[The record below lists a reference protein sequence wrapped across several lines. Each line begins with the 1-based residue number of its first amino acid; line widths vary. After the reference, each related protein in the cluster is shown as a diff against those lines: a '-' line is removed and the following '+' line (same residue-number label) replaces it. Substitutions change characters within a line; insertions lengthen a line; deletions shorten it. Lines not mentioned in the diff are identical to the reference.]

1 MFLSNILRNSKNLSC
16 KVNGSRLQST
26 LIIAEHD
33 NEKLA
38 AVTRNALTAAKKL
51 GGEVSVLVAG
61 TKVGSVVEEVTK
73 VSGVNKVLKVEG
85 EEFKGFLPEILA
97 PLVLATQKRIN
108 ATHVLAGSSA
118 QSKSLLPRVAALL
131 DVSPVT
137 DVIDIKSPDTFVRT
151 IYAGNAILTLKSLDA
166 IKVLTVR
173 STSFEAAADGG
184 SGTVEDAVP
193 AGSYEKGSGSEWVS
207 QELSKS
213 DRPDL
218 ASAKIVVSGGRGVK
232 SAENFKMIYDLAD
245 KMGAGVGA
253 SRAAVD
259 AGFVPNDMQIG
270 QTGKIVAP
278 ELYLA
283 IGISGAIQH
292 LAGMKDSK
300 TIAAINKDPDA
311 PIFQVADYGLVA
323 DLFKAVPEMIEKIK

>member
-1 MFLSNILRNSKNLSC
+1 MILSNVLRYSKNLSS
-16 KVNGSRLQST
+16 KVNGHRLQST

-61 TKVGSVVEEVTK
+61 TKIGSVIEEVTK
-73 VSGVNKVLKVEG
+73 VSGVTKVLKAEG
-85 EEFKGFLPEILA
+85 EEFKGFLPEVLA

-166 IKVLTVR
+166 VKVLTVR

-184 SGTVEDAVP
+184 SGSVEDAVP
-193 AGSYEKGSGSEWVS
+193 TGSYEKGSGSEWIS
-207 QELSKS
+207 QELTKN

-311 PIFQVADYGLVA
+311 PIFQVSDFGLVA

>member
-1 MFLSNILRNSKNLSC
+1 MILSNILRYSKNIGS
-16 KVNGSRLQST
+16 KVNGHRLQST
-26 LIIAEHD
+26 LIVAEHD

-61 TKVGSVVEEVTK
+61 TKIGSVVEEVTK
-73 VSGVNKVLKVEG
+73 VSGVTKVLKAEG

-166 IKVLTVR
+166 VKVLTVR

-184 SGTVEDAVP
+184 SGSVEDAVP
-193 AGSYEKGSGSEWVS
+193 VGSYEKGSGSEWIS
-207 QELSKS
+207 QELTKN

>member
-1 MFLSNILRNSKNLSC
+1 M
-16 KVNGSRLQST
+16 
-26 LIIAEHD
+26 
-33 NEKLA
+33 
-38 AVTRNALTAAKKL
+38 
-51 GGEVSVLVAG
+51 
-61 TKVGSVVEEVTK
+61 
-73 VSGVNKVLKVEG
+73 
-85 EEFKGFLPEILA
+85 
-97 PLVLATQKRIN
+97 
-108 ATHVLAGSSA
+108 
-118 QSKSLLPRVAALL
+118 
-131 DVSPVT
+131 
-137 DVIDIKSPDTFVRT
+137 
-151 IYAGNAILTLKSLDA
+151 
-166 IKVLTVR
+166 LTVR

-218 ASAKIVVSGGRGVK
+218 ASAKIVVSGGNILIISIKTLSLFHLIYLGRGVK

-278 ELYLA
+278 VSYNCIKRLEHVYLCNNYMLYYRNCIWLLA
-283 IGISGAIQH
+283 
-292 LAGMKDSK
+292 
-300 TIAAINKDPDA
+300 
-311 PIFQVADYGLVA
+311 FLVP
-323 DLFKAVPEMIEKIK
+323 FNI